1 MSVKDGLI
9 RLFFGKEEIALKET
23 KEKQQ
28 VQG

>member
-1 MSVKDGLI
+1 MSVKDVSWVF
-9 RLFFGKEEIALKET
+9 FFGKEEIALKET